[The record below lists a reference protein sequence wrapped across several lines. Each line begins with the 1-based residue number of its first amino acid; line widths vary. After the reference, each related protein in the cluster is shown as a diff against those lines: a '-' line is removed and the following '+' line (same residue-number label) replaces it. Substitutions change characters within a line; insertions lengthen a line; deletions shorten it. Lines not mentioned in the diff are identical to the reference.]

1 MTNFLLRAFSALIAL
16 IVLVTTL
23 SLFGLNGAIVL
34 ITLVAPIIASEISG
48 LFSTSKV
55 QAASFALLSA
65 TSLLLHFFYSEFFN
79 SYLIF
84 FLAFALVPWINR
96 NKSITESYQTLTA
109 LFYACFYSF
118 IAPVYIFSIMSFG
131 EETYFKE
138 FYFLILL
145 VFGADTVAY
154 LCGKTLGRRFFQAKF
169 QPLISPSKTLE
180 GLVGALIWPF
190 LLCGVLQYF
199 DLAQFPL
206 IVWGILALTNFVAIS
221 GDLVVSLMKRN
232 FNKKDTS
239 QLMPGHGGLLDR
251 TDSLLLSAPFFY
263 WSLSYWSF

>member
-1 MTNFLLRAFSALIAL
+1 MTNLLLRSFSALTAL
-16 IVLVTTL
+16 IVLLTVL
-23 SLFGLNGAIVL
+23 SLFGLNGGEIL
-34 ITLVAPIIASEISG
+34 ITITAAAIAVELSG
-48 LFSTSKV
+48 LYSPSRN
-55 QAASFALLSA
+55 QAVIFALLSA
-65 TSLLLHFFYSEFFN
+65 GSLLLHFNYSDFFN

-84 FLAFALVPWINR
+84 FLAFALVPWFKR
-96 NKSITESYQTLTA
+96 NKPIPESYQTLTA
-109 LFYACFYSF
+109 LFYTCFYCF
-118 IAPVYIFSIMSFG
+118 IAPVYIYSIMSFG
-131 EETYFKE
+131 SESNFKE

-154 LCGKTLGRRFFQAKF
+154 LCGKILGGRFFQAKF
-169 QPLISPSKTLE
+169 QPMISPSKTLE
-180 GLVGALIWPF
+180 GLIGALIWPF

-199 DLAQFPL
+199 DLVEFSPIA
-206 IVWGILALTNFVAIS
+206 LAVLVLTNFVAIS